1 MDKSEEINSHSGEHP
16 DNTRILVTGA
26 ELQTLVAT
34 AVATAMEKQFGES
47 SGTQSR
53 TRTVQRARSKTHSKA
68 HSKPPS
74 KKSEPKKAEEDNH
87 SSNHSSVPKQEV
99 QPKHDT
105 NSKSYK
111 INSHPMEN
119 NDNARINLTGAEL
132 KALVDDA
139 VKKALERQYEE
150 YSGTRSRTLSIPHS
164 MPPSKK
170 DEPKKEDDERHPSN
184 NHSDP
189 SQQIILNQG
198 PHDKG
203 CSYNGCAE
211 RDVVKFVSQSFK
223 GEALAWWRSL
233 IQATGK
239 IPLYNMTWDQFVT
252 LIKENYCPQHEVEKI
267 EAGFISLVMTNLD
280 CQASAADLS
289 LSLTLDIV
297 RGMAAKASEN
307 GKRKREDEN
316 SRRSD
321 RKSSGLKRDSQQ
333 SVEKT
338 KCETCRKYHLGK
350 CRFESQPLPCGICK
364 SQEHKTLDCEKLK
377 DATCY
382 GCNER
387 GHVKTNC
394 PKNQKKPEE
403 AKRTNA

>member
-1 MDKSEEINSHSGEHP
+1 MAGSD
-16 DNTRILVTGA
+16 
-26 ELQTLVAT
+26 
-34 AVATAMEKQFGES
+34 
-47 SGTQSR
+47 
-53 TRTVQRARSKTHSKA
+53 
-68 HSKPPS
+68 
-74 KKSEPKKAEEDNH
+74 
-87 SSNHSSVPKQEV
+87 
-99 QPKHDT
+99 
-105 NSKSYK
+105 K

-164 MPPSKK
+164 KPPSKK

-203 CSYNGCAE
+203 CSYKYFVSCKPRDFTGENGAVDCMTWLDEMDTVVDISGCAE

-239 IPLYNMTWDQFVT
+239 IPLYNMTWDQFVA

-267 EAGFISLVMTNLD
+267 ETEFLTLVMENLD
-280 CQASAADLS
+280 CQAY
-289 LSLTLDIV
+289 LTSFNT
-297 RGMAAKASEN
+297 MS
-307 GKRKREDEN
+307 
-316 SRRSD
+316 
-321 RKSSGLKRDSQQ
+321 
-333 SVEKT
+333 
-338 KCETCRKYHLGK
+338 
-350 CRFESQPLPCGICK
+350 
-364 SQEHKTLDCEKLK
+364 
-377 DATCY
+377 
-382 GCNER
+382 
-387 GHVKTNC
+387 
-394 PKNQKKPEE
+394 
-403 AKRTNA
+403 